1 MRRLCGAALIL
12 ALVSTGIPV
21 AAAGAK
27 VGMKAGQAEGTGRIA
42 GTAKD
47 AKNAT
52 LRNSQ
57 ARLRD
62 VNTGQIAGQTTTN
75 ANGQFSFAGLNPGT
89 YIVEIVS
96 STGLVVATT
105 STISLT
111 VGAMVATGVTVTATA
126 AAAAA
131 AGAGAGAAAAGA
143 AAAGGGFFSSTAGII
158 VLAAAGAG
166 VAGGIAVAATASPS
180 R

>member
-1 MRRLCGAALIL
+1 MRRLCSAAVIL
-12 ALVSTGIPV
+12 AVMAAGIPV
-21 AAAGAK
+21 SAAVARTGA
-27 VGMKAGQAEGTGRIA
+27 KAGQAEGTGRIS

-47 AKNAT
+47 AKNVN
-52 LRNSQ
+52 LRNYQ
-57 ARLRD
+57 ARVRNVD
-62 VNTGQIAGQTTTN
+62 TGQIAGQTTTN
-75 ANGQFSFAGLNPGT
+75 GNGQFTFTGLNPGT
-89 YIVEIVS
+89 YVVEVVS
-96 STGLVVATT
+96 ATGLVVATT

-131 AGAGAGAAAAGA
+131 GAGAAAATA

-166 VAGGIAVAATASPS
+166 IAGGVAVAANASPS